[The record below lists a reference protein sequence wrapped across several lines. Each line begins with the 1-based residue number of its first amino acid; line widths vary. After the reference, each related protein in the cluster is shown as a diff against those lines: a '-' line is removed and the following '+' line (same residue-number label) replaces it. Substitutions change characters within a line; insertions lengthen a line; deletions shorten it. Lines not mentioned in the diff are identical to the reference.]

1 MHAAERARVC
11 VKVVTAIL
19 KEKSKRRTVWLEVTL
34 PGVEQEAAVKGPA
47 VDPQHI
53 PLLENFKLSDA
64 VVLGYIPAILYQ

>member
-1 MHAAERARVC
+1 M
-11 VKVVTAIL
+11 
-19 KEKSKRRTVWLEVTL
+19 VWLEVNL